1 MMAKVRK
8 TIFLFLLVLL
18 VGCAQSD
25 LEETTEK
32 TATLSTPETLL
43 QIETMSPSQVVFNP
57 TENIENTITTQPTTK
72 PTPFLKI
79 ESQFNLL
86 PPGLYLVYYDL
97 DLNSLVALS
106 FQLSQTS
113 IASSNQTFF
122 HSNNS
127 IYALVN
133 QSLTNLKLKSN
144 MDIPVLEHPNCEVS
158 SISSTGTTIVS
169 YCEDGAV
176 FLLRNNDWQRLFSSN
191 FPIANPILSPDDE
204 QLAFCLTDSTEV
216 YKSGL
221 YRIQLDE
228 CLENENCPFTYIT
241 SECESALYTWSPDGT
256 MLAVA
261 EAGGRFQQFEFVFG
275 SKTELVAP
283 GQDAELKK
291 LVWSPDGRWITFSTM
306 QTSEEKNSS
315 EIYLMNLQV
324 KEPRLFFETDHEIK
338 LVGWLNVITPFKTG
352 NNYVVLPSENRYW
365 LKDSPDEGS
374 FNLKLLVAGEKV
386 RILEKSEVVNDEKW
400 WQVRVG
406 DYIGWVKEDPLHF
419 QDDWMYGLQSP
430 VFETGRHLI
439 VKLSGNDLRLRE
451 MPSLRGAVKRYL
463 QPGMRLK
470 IIDGP
475 AVVDRFN
482 WWLVEIEGSKI
493 YGWVVEEALWY
504 ASD

>member
-1 MMAKVRK
+1 MAKVRK
-8 TIFLFLLVLL
+8 IVFLFLLVLL
-18 VGCAQSD
+18 VGCTQSD
-25 LEETTEK
+25 LEETVEK
-32 TATLSTPETLL
+32 TEALFTPEAPLL
-43 QIETMSPSQVVFNP
+43 IETASPSQVDFSP
-57 TENIENTITTQPTTK
+57 TANIENAITAQPTTK
-72 PTPFLKI
+72 PTPYLKV

-86 PPGLYLVYYDL
+86 PAGLYLTYYDL

-106 FQLSQTS
+106 FQLTQTP
-113 IASSNQTFF
+113 IASSNQAFF
-122 HSNNS
+122 HSKNS
-127 IYALVN
+127 IYALVD

-144 MDIPVLEHPNCEVS
+144 TEIPVLEHPNCQVS
-158 SISSTGTTIVS
+158 SISSAGTTIVS
-169 YCEDGAV
+169 YCDDGAV
-176 FLLRNNDWQRLFSSN
+176 FLLSNNEWQRLFTEK
-191 FPIANPILSPDDE
+191 FPIINPILSPDDE
-204 QLAFCLTDSTEV
+204 QLVFCLADSIEV

-228 CLENENCPFTYIT
+228 CKEDENCPFTFIT
-241 SECESALYTWSPDGT
+241 SECEGALYTWSPDGT

-283 GQDAELKK
+283 DQDAELKR

-306 QTSEEKNSS
+306 KTDEEKISS
-315 EIYLMNLQV
+315 ELYLMNLQV
-324 KEPRLFFETDHEIK
+324 KEPRLFFETDHEIE

-365 LKDSPDEGS
+365 LKDSPNEEG
-374 FNLKLLVAGEKV
+374 FNLKLLVAGEKMRV
-386 RILEKSEVVNDEKW
+386 LEKFEVVDGEKW

-406 DYIGWVKEDPLHF
+406 DYIGWVKENSIHF

-430 VFETGRHLI
+430 VFETGRNLI

-451 MPSLRGAVKRYL
+451 MPSLNGAVKRYL

-475 AVVDRFN
+475 AVVDHFN